1 MTDNE
6 AIIQHNQNEVLLWY
20 KRKYES
26 YETFLTEI
34 QKMASVGASLQ
45 NIIEAI
51 EYFKIKESKR
61 G

>member
-6 AIIQHNQNEVLLWY
+6 FIIEHNRNEQMLWY
-20 KRKYES
+20 QRKYES
-26 YETFLTEI
+26 YERFLTEI

-51 EYFKIKESKR
+51 EHFKIKESKR
-61 G
+61 V

>member
-6 AIIQHNQNEVLLWY
+6 AIIQHNQNEVLIWY

-26 YETFLTEI
+26 YETFLSEI
-34 QKMASVGASLQ
+34 QKMAAVGASLQ

-51 EYFKIKESKR
+51 EHFKIKESKR

>member
-26 YETFLTEI
+26 YETFLSEI

-51 EYFKIKESKR
+51 EHFKIKESKR

>member
-1 MTDNE
+1 MTDND
-6 AIIQHNQNEVLLWY
+6 AIIQHNQEQVFLWY

-26 YETFLTEI
+26 YERFLTEI
-34 QKMASVGASLQ
+34 QKMASVGATAQ

-51 EYFKIKESKR
+51 EHFKLKESKH

>member
-6 AIIQHNQNEVLLWY
+6 AIIQHNQNEVLIWY

-51 EYFKIKESKR
+51 EHFKIKESKR

>member
-6 AIIQHNQNEVLLWY
+6 AIIQHNQNEVLIWY

-34 QKMASVGASLQ
+34 QKMAAVGASLQ

-51 EYFKIKESKR
+51 EHFKIKESKR

>member
-6 AIIQHNQNEVLLWY
+6 AIIQHNQSEVLIWY

-34 QKMASVGASLQ
+34 QKMAAVGASLQ

-51 EYFKIKESKR
+51 EHFKIKESKR

>member
-6 AIIQHNQNEVLLWY
+6 FLIQHNQNETFLWY

-34 QKMASVGASLQ
+34 QKMASVGANLQ
-45 NIIEAI
+45 DIIEAI
-51 EYFKIKESKR
+51 EHFKIKESNR

>member
-6 AIIQHNQNEVLLWY
+6 AIIQHNQNEVLIWY

-26 YETFLTEI
+26 YETFLSEI

-51 EYFKIKESKR
+51 EHFKIKESKR

>member
-51 EYFKIKESKR
+51 EHFKIKESKR

>member
-6 AIIQHNQNEVLLWY
+6 AIIQHNQNEILIWY

-34 QKMASVGASLQ
+34 QKMAAVGASLQ

-51 EYFKIKESKR
+51 EHFKIKESKR

>member
-6 AIIQHNQNEVLLWY
+6 AIIQHNQNEVLIWY

-34 QKMASVGASLQ
+34 QKMAAVGASLQ

-51 EYFKIKESKR
+51 ENFKIKESKR